1 MGCVY
6 RLNSFYEWELE
17 SFPKPLTLSNN
28 LKIKS
33 DSLEYLFAPLLKT
46 GDELFLSHKPNIHFL
61 NYLSERLK
69 KEIPITNQITAEK
82 NLVEWGMI
90 HKKENEGFVYNQE
103 IIEHHKKISSKL
115 KQSSIREKYYPHLP
129 KRFLVSKISE
139 LEKLISKLNFPVL
152 LKPDYSLSGVGSFVF
167 QNVDELRSS
176 LKDLELENRTYFL
189 EEWKEKIFDFSALF
203 DSKKGFFCLTK
214 MKVDSKGKYRGS
226 EIFSDSRLEKEYEKI
241 LEILKKNNF
250 LPEGK
255 FSIDGFT
262 YKQNGLEYCNYIS
275 EINPRWTMGW
285 LLIHLRERFGEN
297 IQIEFIRNSFTS
309 QNVYDIE
316 KHIRESLSS
325 ANVLLLSPPQL
336 EGKKLSNLLVM
347 FH

>member
-17 SFPKPLTLSNN
+17 SFPKPLTLGTN

-46 GDELFLSHKPNIHFL
+46 EDELFLSHKPNAQFL
-61 NYLSERLK
+61 NYLSEHLK
-69 KEIPITNQITAEK
+69 KEIPITNQITASK
-82 NLVEWGMI
+82 NLVEWGII
-90 HKKENEGFVYNQE
+90 HKKKNGVFIYNKE
-103 IIEHHKKISSKL
+103 IIAHHKKISSKL
-115 KQSSIREKYYPHLP
+115 EQSSIREKYYPHLP
-129 KRFLVSKISE
+129 KRFLISKISD

-152 LKPDYSLSGVGSFVF
+152 LKPNYSLSGVGSFVF
-167 QNVDELRSS
+167 QNIDELRSS

-189 EEWKEKIFDFSALF
+189 EEWKEKIFDFSALC

-226 EIFSDSRLEKEYEKI
+226 EVFSDARIEKEYAKI
-241 LEILKKNNF
+241 LEILEKNNF

-255 FSIDGFT
+255 FSIDGFA
-262 YKQNGLEYCNYIS
+262 YKQNGQEYYNYIS

-285 LLIHLRERFGEN
+285 LLIHLKEIFGEN
-297 IQIEFIRNSFTS
+297 IQIEFIRNIFAS

-316 KHIRESLSS
+316 KHVLQSFSPT
-325 ANVLLLSPPQL
+325 NVLLLSPPEI

-347 FH
+347 LY